1 MVEDKN
7 GYDKHM
13 LEYCKKHDLWEGWA
27 RLSNMPKVSR
37 EETVNKVMDLL
48 SKVITK
54 TSNYTKG
61 ALMKYVR
68 ENFKGPSAYTDVGK
82 VASKVIKQQL
92 NKWGKWERCTK
103 NNYIRKRR

>member
-1 MVEDKN
+1 MKPE
-7 GYDKHM
+7 YDEKM
-13 LEYCKKHDLWEGWA
+13 LEYCRRNNLWEGFA
-27 RLSNMPKVSR
+27 KYKNMPKPSR
-37 EETVNKVMDLL
+37 RETIDKVMDLL

-61 ALMKYVR
+61 ALIKYVR
-68 ENFKGPSAYTDVGK
+68 ENFEGPTAYKDVGK

-103 NNYIRKRR
+103 NNYIRKRK